1 MLENLNIEDKIRLIS
16 NIEKN
21 HSKPKIISQLSRNY
35 HRGEQKKPEGDKID
49 NHDKYSMSKYQ
60 EDLTKNFFDCLGNK
74 EKTVSFKGP
83 YIQL

>member
-1 MLENLNIEDKIRLIS
+1 MLENLNREDKIKLIS
-16 NIEKN
+16 HIEKN
-21 HSKPKIISQLSRNY
+21 HSGPKTISNMSRNY
-35 HRGEQKKPEGDKID
+35 HKSEQTKPDEDKVV
-49 NHDKYSMSKYQ
+49 NFDKYSMSKYQ